1 MPSDSQN
8 VLKTSD
14 ERGHQRVHKV
24 SVGDPG
30 FTAAEEGGDA
40 DGLPDGYFC
49 VNI

>member
-14 ERGHQRVHKV
+14 ERIRQRAHKV

-30 FTAAEEGGDA
+30 FRAAGEGGDA
-40 DGLPDGYFC
+40 DGLTDGYFC
-49 VNI
+49 VNV